1 MCSGFG
7 MQVLSMH
14 DDEFRFLSG
23 YSVFVV
29 ILEQMEQYKY
39 VALFLYQV
47 ILLDKN
53 LILFLEF

>member
-1 MCSGFG
+1 